1 MRGGFGKMTEQS
13 EIKKIVVEYLR
24 NPDVDN
30 MDKLFKTITGEEF
43 KQYTQTKIDIN
54 NVRNKVYFGDLDDSK
69 NLRILYNGLIQGYF
83 TLDELDSETL
93 NKYYY
98 IGERILSLVI
108 QLNKYYELDVKY
120 VDDVLHVDR
129 YMSKYS
135 EDYTKDSYLLK
146 YLDQLYYYEYLNYPT
161 PPLEISLDNINDGIE
176 RDRQHTIKN
185 NIKNKLFKL
194 NLLALDKSSVNREY
208 IQQLTEYINGQLNK
222 IKL

>member
-1 MRGGFGKMTEQS
+1 MTEQS

-24 NPDVDN
+24 QQDVDN

-43 KQYTQTKIDIN
+43 QQYTQTKIDIN
-54 NVRNKVYFGDLDDSK
+54 NVRNKVYYGDLDDSK
-69 NLRILYNGLIQGYF
+69 NLRILYNGLINGYF

-120 VDDVLHVDR
+120 VDDVLRVDR

-161 PPLEISLDNINDGIE
+161 PTLEISLDNINDGIE
-176 RDRQHTIKN
+176 RDRQYTIKN

-208 IQQLTEYINGQLNK
+208 IQQLTEYINFHINQ

>member
-1 MRGGFGKMTEQS
+1 MTEQS

-24 NPDVDN
+24 QPDVDN

-43 KQYTQTKIDIN
+43 QQYTQTKIDIY
-54 NVRNKVYFGDLDDSK
+54 NVRNKVYYGDLDDSK
-69 NLRILYNGLIQGYF
+69 NLRILYNGLINGYF
-83 TLDELDSETL
+83 TLDELESKTRT
-93 NKYYY
+93 NYYY

-108 QLNKYYELDVKY
+108 HLNKYYELDVKY
-120 VDDVLHVDR
+120 VDGVLRFDR
-129 YMSKYS
+129 YINKCS
-135 EDYTKDSYLLK
+135 EDYTKDSYLLH

-161 PPLEISLDNINDGIE
+161 PPLEISLDNINGDIE

-208 IQQLTEYINGQLNK
+208 IKQLTEYINGQLNK